1 MVKIKSIPIN
11 DRPRERLLHFGG
23 SSLNNEELLSII
35 LGSGNKNKGVKDI
48 ASSILSSVKD
58 ICDLK
63 NLNYQ
68 ELIKIDGI
76 GNAKACILLA
86 VFELSKRMNQNI
98 VSLNGIVFN
107 SPDII
112 FEYFKDKFNLEMQEN
127 FYCVYLDSK
136 KRIISSKLLFKGTV
150 DRSLVHPR
158 EVFKEAYLLSASSII
173 CVHNHPSGNIN
184 PSREDCFLTKMLKEV
199 GEIMGI
205 EVNDHIIVGK
215 DNYYSFFENGEI

>member
-1 MVKIKSIPIN
+1 MKKEDSDWVKSGLKLYQCTCP
-11 DRPRERLLHFGG
+11 
-23 SSLNNEELLSII
+23 NNPII
-35 LGSGNKNKGVKDI
+35 LIV
-48 ASSILSSVKD
+48 
-58 ICDLK
+58 
-63 NLNYQ
+63 Y
-68 ELIKIDGI
+68 KII
-76 GNAKACILLA
+76 
-86 VFELSKRMNQNI
+86 
-98 VSLNGIVFN
+98 
-107 SPDII
+107 
-112 FEYFKDKFNLEMQEN
+112 
-127 FYCVYLDSK
+127 DSK

-215 DNYYSFFENGEI
+215 DNYYSFFENGEIWKK